1 MNEGDVFV
9 LTVILG
15 QGTRLVLVPFALVG
29 AVLTVEEPL
38 VVDEVVLAKG
48 PKKLRISEAS
58 TTYGGFTKRDEFE
71 LDVVLELGVVGVELE
86 GDELGAVIAKRF
98 VIQRHFHRFL
108 KRLSEMS
115 F

>member
-29 AVLTVEEPL
+29 SVLTVEEPL
-38 VVDEVVLAKG
+38 VVDEVV
-48 PKKLRISEAS
+48 
-58 TTYGGFTKRDEFE
+58 GGFTKRDEFE